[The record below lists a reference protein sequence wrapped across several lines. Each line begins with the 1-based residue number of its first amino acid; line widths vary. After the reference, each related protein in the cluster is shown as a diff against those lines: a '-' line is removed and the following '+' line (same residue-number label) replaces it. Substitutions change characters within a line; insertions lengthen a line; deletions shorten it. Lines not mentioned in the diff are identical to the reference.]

1 MDTTENSDMHD
12 SSFKKSTLSFV
23 SQMILRFLAIV
34 TTLVATW
41 LILTSREKVVI
52 FGMTADASYKYS
64 SAYRFF
70 AYANLIAFISSVL
83 SLLVTIIIGNTA
95 FNPNKYFYLFLH
107 DLILTVLLMAGCAA
121 ATAIGFVGT
130 YGNGH
135 IGWMK
140 ICDNFGKFCNRVTL
154 SIGFSYVC
162 VGIYFLLAIVS
173 ANISRHCCTNNGIN

>member
-1 MDTTENSDMHD
+1 MDSTENSDMHD

-83 SLLVTIIIGNTA
+83 SLLEHWSTQVTQFI
-95 FNPNKYFYLFLH
+95 PN
-107 DLILTVLLMAGCAA
+107 
-121 ATAIGFVGT
+121 
-130 YGNGH
+130 
-135 IGWMK
+135 
-140 ICDNFGKFCNRVTL
+140 
-154 SIGFSYVC
+154 
-162 VGIYFLLAIVS
+162 
-173 ANISRHCCTNNGIN
+173 